1 MEQIKKMAYRGKL
14 AKGDLA
20 VDLVLKNCKIV
31 NVFTH
36 EIHEDDIAIDSGK
49 IIGFGPYEAKR
60 IIDLQGKY
68 VAPGLVDS
76 HMHLES
82 TLVTPQRLSEIS
94 LANGTTTIIADPHE
108 IANVCGVDGID
119 YLIESSKNIPLNI
132 FFMIPS
138 CVPATAFEDA
148 GASIENKDIEKLL
161 KKDLVLGLGELMDY
175 PNVINGNESMLKKMD
190 LAKRKIIDG
199 HAPGL
204 LGRDLNAYMINGVKT
219 DHECSTQEEMKQR
232 LNRGMYVILR
242 EGSASKDVTNLLPA
256 INAYNYRRCLFC
268 TDDKN
273 PEDLINKGHI
283 NHNIKLAIKSG
294 MDPITAI
301 QMATINAAEC
311 YRLRDIGGIAPGYD
325 ADLVILNSLK
335 DFEIESVYKKGDL
348 VYDRGEIKFK
358 TKDYKDEKVMNTVK
372 IKPVQPKD
380 LVLKLTNDLAH
391 VIVVKP
397 FSIITEKAVRKVSV
411 NEKGEYIN
419 NEHLD
424 ICKIAVVERHRET
437 GKIGVGL
444 VEKFGLKNGAIA
456 TTISHDSHNIVVIG
470 DNDVDM
476 LKAIKALEEMNGGIV
491 IVKDGKIEHELPLP
505 IAGLMTDK
513 PLKEVE
519 EVLNEMLA
527 YAFEQLN
534 VNKAIN
540 PFMTLSFLSLPV
552 IPELKITTRGL
563 FDVSAFDFIKVDK
576 EI

>member
-1 MEQIKKMAYRGKL
+1 MDQIEKMAYRGKL
-14 AKGDLA
+14 AKGDLT
-20 VDLVLKNCKIV
+20 VELVLKNCKII

-36 EIHEDDIAIDSGK
+36 EIHENDIAIDSGK
-49 IIGFGPYEAKR
+49 IIGFGPYNAKKE
-60 IIDLQGKY
+60 IDMKGKF

-76 HMHLES
+76 FMHLES
-82 TLVTPQRLSEIS
+82 TLVTPQRLSEVSI
-94 LANGTTTIIADPHE
+94 ANGTTTIIADPHE
-108 IANVCGVDGID
+108 IANVCGRDGIN
-119 YLIESSKNIPLNI
+119 YLIESSKDIPLNI

-138 CVPATAFEDA
+138 CVPATDFEDS
-148 GASIENKDIEKLL
+148 GASITYNDIEKLL

-175 PNVINGNESMLKKMD
+175 PNVINGDISMLKKMD

-219 DHECSTQEEMKQR
+219 DHECSTQEEMRER

-242 EGSASKDVTNLLPA
+242 EGSASKDVRNLLPG

-273 PEDLINKGHI
+273 PEDLISKGHI

-294 MDPITAI
+294 IDPITAI

-325 ADLVILNSLK
+325 ADLIVINSLEAF
-335 DFEIESVYKKGDL
+335 DIEQVYKKGDL
-348 VYDRGEIKFK
+348 VYSHGIKKFK
-358 TKDYKDEKVMNTVK
+358 TKKYYDEKVMNTVN
-372 IKPVQPKD
+372 IKPVNLED
-380 LVLKLTNDLAH
+380 LILKLSNDLAH

-419 NEHLD
+419 NEYLD
-424 ICKIAVVERHRET
+424 ICKIAVIERHKAT

-444 VEKFGLKNGAIA
+444 VEKFGLKNAAIA
-456 TTISHDSHNIVVIG
+456 TTISHDSHNIVVVG
-470 DNDVDM
+470 DNDKDM
-476 LKAIKALEEMNGGIV
+476 LKAIKTLEEINGGIV
-491 IVKDGKIEHELPLP
+491 IVKDGEVKHQLILD
-505 IAGLMTDK
+505 IAGLMTDQ
-513 PLKEVE
+513 PLIAVE
-519 EVLNEMLA
+519 EILNKMLE
-527 YAFEQLN
+527 YAFDTLK
-534 VNKAIN
+534 VNKNID

-563 FDVSAFDFIKVDK
+563 FDVNTFDFIEVNKK
-576 EI
+576 I

>member
-1 MEQIKKMAYRGKL
+1 MDQIKKMAYRGKL
-14 AKGDLA
+14 AKGDLT

-60 IIDLQGKY
+60 TIDLEGKY

-94 LANGTTTIIADPHE
+94 IANGTTTIIADPHE
-108 IANVCGVDGID
+108 IANVCGVDGIE
-119 YLIESSKNIPLNI
+119 YLLESSKNIPLNI

-175 PNVINGNESMLKKMD
+175 PNVINGNINMLKKMD

-242 EGSASKDVTNLLPA
+242 EGSASKDVKNLLPA

-273 PEDLINKGHI
+273 PEDLISKGHI

-294 MDPITAI
+294 IDPITAI
-301 QMATINAAEC
+301 QMATINASEC

-325 ADLVILNSLK
+325 ADLIILNSLE

-348 VYDRGEIKFK
+348 VYSHGEIKFK
-358 TKDYKDEKVMNTVK
+358 TKDYTNEKVLNTVN
-372 IKPVQPKD
+372 IKPVKSKD
-380 LVLKLTNDLAH
+380 LVLQLTNDLAN

-424 ICKIAVVERHRET
+424 ICKIAVIERHKGT

-444 VEKFGLKNGAIA
+444 VEKFGLRQGAIA
-456 TTISHDSHNIVVIG
+456 TTISHDSHNIVVVG

-476 LKAIKALEEMNGGIV
+476 LKAIDALDEMNGGIV
-491 IVKDGKIEHELPLP
+491 IVKDGKVQHELPLP
-505 IAGLMTDK
+505 IAGLMTDQ
-513 PLKEVE
+513 PLKQVE
-519 EVLNEMLA
+519 ETLNEMLA
-527 YAFEQLN
+527 YAFDTLQ

-563 FDVSAFDFIKVDK
+563 FDVNTFEFIQVDK
-576 EI
+576 KI

>member
-1 MEQIKKMAYRGKL
+1 MDQIKKMAYRAKL
-14 AKGDLA
+14 AKGDLT
-20 VDLVLKNCKIV
+20 VELVLKNCKIV

-36 EIHEDDIAIDSGK
+36 EIHENDIAIDSGK
-49 IIGFGPYEAKR
+49 IIGFGPYKAKKE
-60 IIDLQGKY
+60 IDLKGKY

-94 LANGTTTIIADPHE
+94 IANGTTTIIADPHE
-108 IANVCGVDGID
+108 IANVCGVNGIN

-148 GASIENKDIEKLL
+148 GASIESKDIEKLL

-175 PNVINGNESMLKKMD
+175 PNVMNGNVSMLKKMD

-242 EGSASKDVTNLLPA
+242 EGSASKDVKKLLPA

-273 PEDLINKGHI
+273 PEDLISKGHI

-294 MDPITAI
+294 IDPITAI

-335 DFEIESVYKKGDL
+335 DFEIEEVYKKGVL
-348 VYDRGEIKFK
+348 VYSQGKVQFE
-358 TKDYKDEKVMNTVK
+358 TTDYKDDKVMNTVN
-372 IKPVQPKD
+372 IKPVKEKD
-380 LVLKLTNDLAH
+380 LVLDLSNDLAH

-424 ICKIAVVERHRET
+424 ICKIAVVERHKAT

-444 VEKFGLKNGAIA
+444 VEKFGLRNGAIA
-456 TTISHDSHNIVVIG
+456 TTISHDSHNIVVVG
-470 DNDVDM
+470 DNVGDI
-476 LKAIKALEEMNGGIV
+476 LKAISALEEMNGGIV
-491 IVKDGKIEHELPLP
+491 IVKDGMVKHQLTLD
-505 IAGLMTDK
+505 IAGLMTDQ
-513 PLKEVE
+513 PLKKVE
-519 EVLNEMLA
+519 ETLNKMLN
-527 YAFEQLN
+527 YAFNTLK
-534 VNKAIN
+534 VNKEIN

-563 FDVSAFDFIKVDK
+563 FDVKAFNFIEVNKK
-576 EI
+576 I

>member
-1 MEQIKKMAYRGKL
+1 MNQIEKMAYRGKL
-14 AKGDLA
+14 AKGDLP
-20 VDLVLKNCKIV
+20 VELVLKNCKIV

-49 IIGFGPYEAKR
+49 IIGFGPYKAKKV
-60 IIDLQGKY
+60 IDMKGKY

-94 LANGTTTIIADPHE
+94 IANGTTTIIADPHE
-108 IANVCGVDGID
+108 IANVCGVDGIN
-119 YLIESSKNIPLNI
+119 YLIESSKDIPLNI

-138 CVPATAFEDA
+138 CVPATDFEDS
-148 GASIENKDIEKLL
+148 GASITYKDIEKLL

-175 PNVINGNESMLKKMD
+175 PNVINGDIRMLKKID

-219 DHECSTQEEMKQR
+219 DHECATQEEMKER

-242 EGSASKDVTNLLPA
+242 EGSASKDLKNLLPG

-273 PEDLINKGHI
+273 PEDLISKGHI
-283 NHNIKLAIKSG
+283 NHNIKLAIASG
-294 MDPITAI
+294 IDPITAI

-325 ADLVILNSLK
+325 ADLIVLNSLEAF
-335 DFEIESVYKKGDL
+335 DIEEVYKKGTL
-348 VYDRGEIKFK
+348 VYSHGIKKFE
-358 TKDYKDEKVMNTVK
+358 TKDYYDEKVMNTVN
-372 IKPVQPKD
+372 IKPVRKKD

-397 FSIITEKAVRKVSV
+397 FSIITEKAVRKVSI
-411 NEKGEYIN
+411 NDRGEYIN
-419 NEHLD
+419 NEYLD
-424 ICKIAVVERHRET
+424 ICKIAVVERHKAT
-437 GKIGVGL
+437 GKIGLGL
-444 VEKFGLKNGAIA
+444 VESFGLKGGAIA

-470 DNDVDM
+470 DNDEDM
-476 LKAIKALEEMNGGIV
+476 LIAIKALEAMNGGIV
-491 IVKDGKIEHELPLP
+491 IVKDGGVKHQLVLD
-505 IAGLMTDK
+505 IAGLMTDQ
-513 PLKEVE
+513 PLKVVE
-519 EVLNEMLA
+519 KNLNKMLV
-527 YAFEQLN
+527 YAFEALK
-534 VNKAIN
+534 VNKDIN

-552 IPELKITTRGL
+552 IPE
-563 FDVSAFDFIKVDK
+563 
-576 EI
+576 

>member
-1 MEQIKKMAYRGKL
+1 MDQIKKMAYRANL
-14 AKGDLA
+14 AKGDLM

-36 EIHEDDIAIDSGK
+36 EIHEDDLAIDSGK
-49 IIGFGPYEAKR
+49 IIGYGAYKAKR
-60 IIDLQGKY
+60 TIDLNGKY

-94 LANGTTTIIADPHE
+94 IANGTTTIIADPHE
-108 IANVCGVDGID
+108 IANVCGVDGIE

-138 CVPATAFEDA
+138 CVPATAFEDS
-148 GASIENKDIEKLL
+148 GASIENKDIERLL

-175 PNVINGNESMLKKMD
+175 PNVINGDVSMLKKMD

-242 EGSASKDVTNLLPA
+242 EGSASKDVINLLPSV
-256 INAYNYRRCLFC
+256 NAYNYRRCLFC

-273 PEDLINKGHI
+273 PEDLISKGHI

-325 ADLVILNSLK
+325 ADLVILKSLK
-335 DFEIESVYKKGDL
+335 DFEIESVYKKGNL
-348 VYDRGEIKFK
+348 VYDQGEIKFK
-358 TKDYKDEKVMNTVK
+358 TKDYKDEKVMNTVN
-372 IKPVQPKD
+372 IKPVQPED
-380 LVLKLTNDLAH
+380 LELQLTNDLAH

-411 NEKGEYIN
+411 NDEGQYIN

-424 ICKIAVVERHRET
+424 ICKIAVVERHKET

-476 LKAIKALEEMNGGIV
+476 LKAIEALEEMNGGIV
-491 IVKDGKIEHELPLP
+491 IVKNTKVEHALPLP
-505 IAGLMTDK
+505 IAGLMTDQ

-519 EVLNEMLA
+519 EVLNKMLD
-527 YAFEQLN
+527 YAFKELN
-534 VNKAIN
+534 VNQSIN

-563 FDVSAFDFIKVDK
+563 FDVNAFNFITVDK

>member
-1 MEQIKKMAYRGKL
+1 MDQIKKMAYRAKL
-14 AKGDLA
+14 AKGDLT

-49 IIGFGPYEAKR
+49 IIGFGPYEAKHT
-60 IIDLQGKY
+60 IDLEGKY

-94 LANGTTTIIADPHE
+94 IANGTTTIIADPHE
-108 IANVCGVDGID
+108 IANVCGVNGID
-119 YLIESSKNIPLNI
+119 YLIESSKNIPLNV

-175 PNVINGNESMLKKMD
+175 PNVINGNVSMLKKMD

-242 EGSASKDVTNLLPA
+242 EGSASKDVENLLPA

-273 PEDLINKGHI
+273 PEDLISKGHI

-294 MDPITAI
+294 IDPITAI

-348 VYDRGEIKFK
+348 VYSHGEIKFK
-358 TKDYKDEKVMNTVK
+358 TKDYTDERVMNTVN
-372 IKPVQPKD
+372 IKPVQPRD
-380 LVLKLTNDLAH
+380 LVLELTNDLAH

-424 ICKIAVVERHRET
+424 ICKIAVVERHKGT

-456 TTISHDSHNIVVIG
+456 TTISHDSHNIVVVG

-476 LKAIKALEEMNGGIV
+476 LKAISALEEISGGIV
-491 IVKDGKIEHELPLP
+491 IVKDGKVKHQLALP
-505 IAGLMTDK
+505 IAGLMTDQ

-519 EVLNEMLA
+519 EILNKMLA
-527 YAFEQLN
+527 YAFEALN
-534 VNKAIN
+534 VNQEIN

-563 FDVSAFDFIKVDK
+563 FDVNAFDFIHVNK

>member
-14 AKGDLA
+14 AKGDLT

-60 IIDLQGKY
+60 TIDLEGKY

-94 LANGTTTIIADPHE
+94 IANGTTTIIADPHE
-108 IANVCGVDGID
+108 IANVCGVDGIE
-119 YLIESSKNIPLNI
+119 YLLESSKNIPLNI

-175 PNVINGNESMLKKMD
+175 PNVINGNINMLKKMD

-242 EGSASKDVTNLLPA
+242 EGSASKDVENLLPA

-273 PEDLINKGHI
+273 PEDLISKGHI
-283 NHNIKLAIKSG
+283 NHNMKLAIKSG
-294 MDPITAI
+294 IDPITAI

-325 ADLVILNSLK
+325 ADLVILNNLK

-348 VYDRGEIKFK
+348 VYDHGEIKFE
-358 TKDYKDEKVMNTVK
+358 TKDYRDEKVMNTVN
-372 IKPVQPKD
+372 IKPVQ
-380 LVLKLTNDLAH
+380 
-391 VIVVKP
+391 
-397 FSIITEKAVRKVSV
+397 S
-411 NEKGEYIN
+411 
-419 NEHLD
+419 
-424 ICKIAVVERHRET
+424 
-437 GKIGVGL
+437 
-444 VEKFGLKNGAIA
+444 
-456 TTISHDSHNIVVIG
+456 
-470 DNDVDM
+470 
-476 LKAIKALEEMNGGIV
+476 
-491 IVKDGKIEHELPLP
+491 
-505 IAGLMTDK
+505 
-513 PLKEVE
+513 
-519 EVLNEMLA
+519 
-527 YAFEQLN
+527 
-534 VNKAIN
+534 
-540 PFMTLSFLSLPV
+540 
-552 IPELKITTRGL
+552 
-563 FDVSAFDFIKVDK
+563 
-576 EI
+576 

>member
-1 MEQIKKMAYRGKL
+1 MDQIKKMAYRGKL
-14 AKGDLA
+14 AKGDLT

-60 IIDLQGKY
+60 TIDLNGKY
-68 VAPGLVDS
+68 VSPGLVDS

-94 LANGTTTIIADPHE
+94 IANGTTTIIADPHE
-108 IANVCGVDGID
+108 IANVCGVNGIE
-119 YLIESSKNIPLNI
+119 YLLESSKNIPLNI

-138 CVPATAFEDA
+138 CVPATAFEDT
-148 GASIENKDIEKLL
+148 GASIENEDIEKLL

-175 PNVINGNESMLKKMD
+175 PNVINGNISMLKKMD

-242 EGSASKDVTNLLPA
+242 EGSASKDVKNLLPA

-273 PEDLINKGHI
+273 PEDLISKGHI

-294 MDPITAI
+294 IDPITAI
-301 QMATINAAEC
+301 QMATINASEC

-325 ADLVILNSLK
+325 ADLIILKSLE

-348 VYDRGEIKFK
+348 VYSEGEIKFE
-358 TKDYKDEKVMNTVK
+358 TNNYTDEKVLNTVN
-372 IKPVQPKD
+372 IKPVEPRD
-380 LVLKLTNDLAH
+380 LVLQLTNDIAN

-424 ICKIAVVERHRET
+424 ICKIAVIERHKGT

-444 VEKFGLKNGAIA
+444 VEKFGLKNGAIG
-456 TTISHDSHNIVVIG
+456 TTISHDSHNIVVVG

-476 LKAIKALEEMNGGIV
+476 LKAIDALEEMNGGIV
-491 IVKDGKIEHELPLP
+491 IVKDGKVQHGLALP
-505 IAGLMTDK
+505 IAGLMTDQ
-513 PLKEVE
+513 PLKQVE
-519 EVLNEMLA
+519 ETLNEMLA
-527 YAFEQLN
+527 YAFDTLQ

-563 FDVSAFDFIKVDK
+563 FDVNAFDFIHVDK
-576 EI
+576 KI

>member
-1 MEQIKKMAYRGKL
+1 MDQIKKMAYRGKL
-14 AKGDLA
+14 AKGDLT

-60 IIDLQGKY
+60 TIDLEGKY

-94 LANGTTTIIADPHE
+94 IANGTTTIIADPHE
-108 IANVCGVDGID
+108 IANVCGVDGIE
-119 YLIESSKNIPLNI
+119 YLLESSKNIPLNI

-175 PNVINGNESMLKKMD
+175 PNVINGNINMLKKMD

-242 EGSASKDVTNLLPA
+242 EGSASKDVKNLLPA

-273 PEDLINKGHI
+273 PEDLISKGHI

-294 MDPITAI
+294 IDPITAI
-301 QMATINAAEC
+301 QMATINASEC

-325 ADLVILNSLK
+325 ADLIILNSLE

-348 VYDRGEIKFK
+348 VYSHGEIKFN
-358 TKDYKDEKVMNTVK
+358 TKDYTNEKVLNTVN
-372 IKPVQPKD
+372 IKPVKSKD
-380 LVLKLTNDLAH
+380 LVLQLTNDLAN

-424 ICKIAVVERHRET
+424 ICKIAVIERHKGT

-444 VEKFGLKNGAIA
+444 VEKFGLRQGAIA
-456 TTISHDSHNIVVIG
+456 TTISHDSHNIVVVG

-476 LKAIKALEEMNGGIV
+476 LKAIDALDEMNGGIV
-491 IVKDGKIEHELPLP
+491 IVKDGKVQHELPLP
-505 IAGLMTDK
+505 IAGLMTDQ
-513 PLKEVE
+513 PLKQVE
-519 EVLNEMLA
+519 ETLNEMLA
-527 YAFEQLN
+527 YAFDTLQ
-534 VNKAIN
+534 VNEAIN

-563 FDVSAFDFIKVDK
+563 FDVNTFEFIQVDK
-576 EI
+576 KI

>member
-1 MEQIKKMAYRGKL
+1 
-14 AKGDLA
+14 
-20 VDLVLKNCKIV
+20 
-31 NVFTH
+31 
-36 EIHEDDIAIDSGK
+36 
-49 IIGFGPYEAKR
+49 
-60 IIDLQGKY
+60 
-68 VAPGLVDS
+68 
-76 HMHLES
+76 
-82 TLVTPQRLSEIS
+82 
-94 LANGTTTIIADPHE
+94 
-108 IANVCGVDGID
+108 
-119 YLIESSKNIPLNI
+119 
-132 FFMIPS
+132 MIPS

-175 PNVINGNESMLKKMD
+175 PNVINGNINMLKKMD

-242 EGSASKDVTNLLPA
+242 EGSASKDVKNLLPA

-273 PEDLINKGHI
+273 PEDLISKGHI

-294 MDPITAI
+294 IDPITAI
-301 QMATINAAEC
+301 QMATINASEC

-325 ADLVILNSLK
+325 ADLIILNSLE

-348 VYDRGEIKFK
+348 VYSHGAIKFK
-358 TKDYKDEKVMNTVK
+358 TKDYTNEKVLNTVN
-372 IKPVQPKD
+372 IKPVKSKD
-380 LVLKLTNDLAH
+380 LVLQLTNDLAN

-424 ICKIAVVERHRET
+424 ICKIAVIERHKGT

-444 VEKFGLKNGAIA
+444 VEKFGLRQGAIA
-456 TTISHDSHNIVVIG
+456 TTISHDSHNIVVVG

-476 LKAIKALEEMNGGIV
+476 LKAIDALDEMNGGIV
-491 IVKDGKIEHELPLP
+491 IVKDGKVQHELPLP
-505 IAGLMTDK
+505 IAGLMTDQ
-513 PLKEVE
+513 PLKQVE
-519 EVLNEMLA
+519 ETLNEMLA
-527 YAFEQLN
+527 YAFDTLQ
-534 VNKAIN
+534 VNEAIN

-563 FDVSAFDFIKVDK
+563 FDVNTFEFIQVDK
-576 EI
+576 KI